1 MLGAEAGLAG
11 SLRIA
16 SPKDLAAV
24 RKGLRDVASSMG
36 FNVVG
41 STRIVTAA
49 VEIARNIIHYAGS
62 GELIW
67 REVKNEK
74 RKGLRLEFVDQGP
87 GIADTA
93 QAMTPGYS
101 TSGGLGMGLPGVK
114 RLADEMEVRSGIG
127 RGTTVIITQWLVP

>member
-1 MLGAEAGLAG
+1 MTGEETEISGM
-11 SLRIA
+11 LRIA
-16 SPKDLAAV
+16 APKDLAVV
-24 RKGLRDVASSMG
+24 RKGLRDVASTMG
-36 FNVVG
+36 FNVVD

-87 GIADTA
+87 GIGDPAL
-93 QAMTPGYS
+93 AMTPGYS

-127 RGTTVIITQWLVP
+127 KGTTVLITQWLVP